1 MEEPQYIPPA
11 DYATP
16 APEKKSNTTWII
28 IAVVVVALILCCCC
42 GVLGTLTM
50 MGPQVEEIFEEIERE
65 MSRSLWLLV
74 A

>member
-11 DYATP
+11 DYESP
-16 APEKKSNTTWII
+16 APEKKSNTMWII

-42 GVLGTLTM
+42 SILGLVM
-50 MGPQVEEIFEEIERE
+50 FAEPMGEMFEQISSE

-74 A
+74 